1 MKYGIVVDSSC
12 DLRLVPNEKENFI
25 YRRAPLRLRL
35 DDTEW
40 IDDDRLDTSVFMK
53 NLAECSS
60 SGSAAPSPQEWYQ
73 FYMQADEIFA
83 ITITSELSGSHNS
96 AAVARQ
102 MALEEQP
109 DKKIFLLDSRST
121 GPEMTLLVYRILECI
136 KKGMRFEQIAAEITE
151 YNKRTRLLFV
161 LESLDN
167 LVKNGR
173 ATRLQGIMAGIL
185 GIRILGRA
193 SIEGTL
199 EILQKCR
206 GKQLVYDKL
215 VKHMLSEGFQGTKV
229 VISHCFQEEM
239 AQYIRD
245 LLRQHFPACQIE
257 IMPTAGLCS
266 YYAER
271 GGILVGYDTCPA

>member
-12 DLRLVPNEKENFI
+12 DLRLIPGEEENLI
-25 YRRAPLRLRL
+25 YRRTPLRLRL
-35 DDTEW
+35 DEKEW
-40 IDDDRLDTSVFMK
+40 IDDDSLDTAVFMK
-53 NLAECSS
+53 ELAECSH

-83 ITITSELSGSHNS
+83 ITITSVLSGSHNS
-96 AAVARQ
+96 AALARQ

-109 DKKIFLLDSRST
+109 DKKIFLLDSMST
-121 GPEMTLLVYRILECI
+121 GPEMTLLVYRIRECI
-136 KKGMRFEQIAAEITE
+136 KKGMVFEQIVTEITE
-151 YNKRTRLLFV
+151 YRKRTRLLFA

-173 ATRLQGIMAGIL
+173 VSKLQGIMAGIL

-193 SIEGTL
+193 STEGTL

-206 GKQLVYDKL
+206 GKQMVYDKL
-215 VKHMLSEGFQGTKV
+215 VKHMLSDGYRGTKI

-239 AQYIRD
+239 AQYIHS
-245 LLRQHFPACQIE
+245 LIRQHFPTCQIE